1 MHILLLK
8 YYTSESKGNGHLGGG
23 DKTMG
28 SGVGVVTSSEVSKQ
42 IIKNDHFKLNLI
54 LDHDCLSKGFS
65 GKIKFIVILRKVNY
79 YKHCIRTTEN

>member
-42 IIKNDHFKLNLI
+42 IIKNDHFKLNL
-54 LDHDCLSKGFS
+54 DEDCLSKGFS
-65 GKIKFIVILRKVNY
+65 GKMKIILILTQDNY
-79 YKHCIRTTEN
+79 YTQ